1 LSVKIQNGAN
11 AAIDYESLVN
21 QAKLVNETLEY
32 YTQSWDNQLKVW
44 KQKEPDDAEFEKIS
58 ESAYRMFKSLERMK
72 ESTESHLERL
82 TAKSQNTNNKELRRL
97 QTILQVVCQSMQ
109 RTLPSA
115 RSSLNALM
123 GFKKDNRISSLIHWV
138 FNWTPHIPV
147 DTALKLDQKK
157 PLLDDQSSS
166 LILSSYTVKPEFY
179 KPIQTSGVGLVWS
192 ISQEEIEEYQQ
203 SAIRAENASCS
214 FRSETSVCNQTVDFW
229 KNGIDQKE
237 MGNAK
242 DKALASFRHL
252 EDEKAFAEKEL
263 GRLKKKLASSPQKM
277 EEKKRELKKKLE
289 SAFHTLQ
296 TACVSL
302 DRQIVPA
309 RQALNALLG
318 FGKKSTSFQAT
329 VSWLFGWTPHIPL
342 KDSWTVQREMQ
353 SKDNSSSSQLWIKR
367 SFVEE
372 KKDGL
377 GSFVQDAY
385 TPSSLN
391 SSNLSSSMST
401 LFSSSASPSSPCLD
415 SSLIPDEDDILL
427 MSSSELSLFEVE

>member
-1 LSVKIQNGAN
+1 MGTHAV
-11 AAIDYESLVN
+11 IDCESFVN
-21 QAKLVNETLEY
+21 QAKLVNASLEY
-32 YTQSWDNQLKVW
+32 YAQSWDDQLKTW
-44 KQKEPDDAEFEKIS
+44 KQEEPDDAEFKRVS
-58 ESAYRMFKSLERMK
+58 EHAYAMFKSLENRK
-72 ESTESHLERL
+72 HSTESHLERL
-82 TAKSQNTNNKELRRL
+82 TSESRIKKDEELRRL
-97 QTILQVVCQSMQ
+97 QTILQVACQSMQ
-109 RTLPSA
+109 QTLPSA

-123 GFKKDNRISSLIHWV
+123 GFKKDNRITSLIHWV

-179 KPIQTSGVGLVWS
+179 KPLQTSGVGLVWS

-203 SAIRAENASCS
+203 SAIRARNTSCS
-214 FRSETSVCNQTVDFW
+214 FRSETSIWNQTVDFW
-229 KNGIDQKE
+229 KNGISDQKE
-237 MGNAK
+237 RGNTK
-242 DKALASFRHL
+242 NKALASFRHL
-252 EDEKAFAEKEL
+252 ENEKAFAEKEL
-263 GRLKKKLASSPQKM
+263 GRLKKKLSSSPQKM
-277 EEKKRELKKKLE
+277 EEEKRKLKKKLE

-302 DRQIVPA
+302 DRQIFPA

-353 SKDNSSSSQLWIKR
+353 PKDNSSTSQLWIKR

-385 TPSSLN
+385 TPLSPN

-401 LFSSSASPSSPCLD
+401 LFSSSSSPSSPCLD
-415 SSLIPDEDDILL
+415 SSLIPDEEDILL